1 MAIDAKIAGVTV
13 LAPRHCNTCNMSG
26 KDPES
31 TWDDCPACNGA
42 TMEKPQVHLH
52 LERREA
58 RGLAGQRVLRIM
70 NPPHTNAATW
80 SVLIGLEIWGSA
92 NTIMIGHRQ
101 WARRVSAVDIELID

>member
-13 LAPRHCNTCNMSG
+13 LAPRQCKTCNMSG

-42 TMEKPQVHLH
+42 TEEKPQVHLH
-52 LERREA
+52 LEPRQVG
-58 RGLAGQRVLRIM
+58 GLAGQRVLRIL